1 MANMDTIP
9 TILQSLTAIW
19 HAPLTNFA
27 QGFIQSI
34 TTTIDLIAIV
44 IVVVSVY
51 QGIVSYI
58 SQSVLP
64 QMKITKSNA
73 AYDNRRDV
81 GSDLSNNPNRKVKQN
96 FVSGLLFA
104 LELESANAIL
114 KLGLFTSM
122 ATGLSTSVT
131 TTLVPFNIGNNFI
144 FFVAVLSLRIA
155 INQTLRRFSW

>member
-1 MANMDTIP
+1 MANMDIIP

-19 HAPLTNFA
+19 HAPLANFA

-51 QGIVSYI
+51 QGVVSYL
-58 SQSVLP
+58 SQSVLR
-64 QMKITKSNA
+64 QMKITKSYA
-73 AYDNRRDV
+73 AYNNRRDIR
-81 GSDLSNNPNRKVKQN
+81 SDLANNPNRKVKQN

-104 LELESANAIL
+104 LELEAANAIL

-122 ATGLSTSVT
+122 ATGLSASAT
-131 TTLVPFNIGNNFI
+131 TTLVPFNIWNNFI

-155 INQTLRRFSW
+155 INQTLRRFS